1 MTAPAGPA
9 ERRAALRDLVAPALA
24 TLVCLGILVGLGVWQ
39 LERKAWKE
47 ALIDR
52 IVARSRIEPPAPLPA
67 FDGFDPARDEFE
79 RVRATGRFLQDKET
93 LVHGLAP
100 GDTPGRALQGYYV
113 VTPLRLDDG
122 RTVLVNRGFVPTE
135 LKDPAR
141 RAAGQVEGETTV
153 TGMLRQSEAR
163 AMFVP
168 APNPQTGEWFNRD
181 VPGIAAA
188 KGLGT
193 VAPYLIEADATPV
206 PGGWPRGGQ
215 LRVDLPN
222 NHLQYAF
229 TWFGLA
235 LCLIGVFTAF
245 ALRRLRGEAV
255 DPAAPSP
262 ATPPRP

>member
-1 MTAPAGPA
+1 VTGG
-9 ERRAALRDLVAPALA
+9 RRSALRDLLAPGLA
-24 TLVCLGILVGLGVWQ
+24 SLVCLAILIGLGTWQ

-67 FDGFDPARDEFE
+67 FDAFDPAKDEFE
-79 RVRATGRFLQDKET
+79 RVRATGRLLHDKET

-100 GDTPGRALQGYYV
+100 GDMPGRALQGYYV

-135 LKDPAR
+135 LKDPGR

-168 APNPQTGEWFNRD
+168 APNPATGEWFNRD

-188 KGLGT
+188 KGLGP
-193 VAPYLIEADATPV
+193 VAPYLIEADATPI
-206 PGGWPRGGQ
+206 PGGWPKGGQ

-235 LCLIGVFTAF
+235 VCLVGVFAAF
-245 ALRRLRGEAV
+245 ALRRLRGDAV
-255 DPAAPSP
+255 DGTRAAAGAP
-262 ATPPRP
+262 PPRP